1 MSLESNQDRFTCQYK
16 KTRGVYLLYINSYL
30 SIYSKE
36 YLFINDNDQLIEREL
51 VDKYIYC
58 I

>member
-51 VDKYIYC
+51 VDKYIYS